1 MVGNSHTGA
10 WAIKTAIRL
19 NNQLVTNANRRATA
33 QLLTNRKMAVVSPS
47 CIFVRMG
54 CSPDVVA
61 WLESKGVYTKEDLLL
76 VGDLRRA
83 GADPQMRQA

>member
-1 MVGNSHTGA
+1 
-10 WAIKTAIRL
+10 
-19 NNQLVTNANRRATA
+19 
-33 QLLTNRKMAVVSPS
+33 MAVVSPS
-47 CIFVRMG
+47 GIFVRMG